1 MTAQDELELALQ
13 HIATLEGEVAQ
24 LRSEVEENTAAAELR
39 TLLAQ
44 LGAVGILGAPDE
56 HDEILEH
63 IVQTA
68 MHVLGAQAGSLF
80 LADESSGELVFEV
93 AMGEHAAP
101 LRGQHIPLGQG
112 IAGWVAVSGQ
122 AISVA
127 DVQQDPLWADEIAR
141 TLGYAPRSMLAMP
154 LYLRDH
160 VIGVL
165 QLLDKNGGQ
174 PFSASDIAT
183 LGMFAQQ
190 AAITIEHSRSM
201 LSLTALFRMLLT
213 DQDQQGDLATKM
225 TAFVA
230 STEASAEYHDI
241 LRLARLLGMMAHHSD
256 ASRRMC
262 IQIAEAV
269 VNYLHPEQHSGELHH
284 RQ

>member
-1 MTAQDELELALQ
+1 MTAQDELALALQ
-13 HIATLEGEVAQ
+13 HITALEGEITQLHAEVA
-24 LRSEVEENTAAAELR
+24 ENTAAAELR

-44 LGAVGILGAPDE
+44 LGAVGILGASDE
-56 HDEILEH
+56 HDEILED

-68 MHVLGAQAGSLF
+68 MHVLQAQAGSLY
-80 LADESSGELVFEV
+80 LADENSGELVFEV

-127 DVQQDPLWADEIAR
+127 DVQQDPLWVDEIAR
-141 TLGYAPRSMLAMP
+141 TVGYVPRSMLAMP
-154 LYLRDH
+154 LYLRDN

-165 QLLDKNGGQ
+165 QLLDKDGGQ
-174 PFSASDIAT
+174 PFSAADIAT

-190 AAITIEHSRSM
+190 AAVTIEHSRSM
-201 LSLTALFRMLLT
+201 FSLSALFRMLLT
-213 DQDQQGDLATKM
+213 DQDQEGTLVTKM
-225 TAFVA
+225 AAFVA

-241 LRLARLLGMMAHHSD
+241 LRLARLLGMIAHHSD
-256 ASRRMC
+256 ASRRLS
-262 IQIAEAV
+262 IQIAEAI
-269 VNYLHPEQHSGELHH
+269 VNYLHPEGHSGELHH
-284 RQ
+284 RE

>member
-1 MTAQDELELALQ
+1 MTAQDELGPALQ

-24 LRSEVEENTAAAELR
+24 LRAEVEENTAAAELR

-44 LGAVGILGAPDE
+44 LGAVGVLGASDE
-56 HDEILEH
+56 HDEILEQ

-127 DVQQDPLWADEIAR
+127 DVQQDPLWADEVAR

-165 QLLDKNGGQ
+165 QLLDKGGGQ
-174 PFSASDIAT
+174 PFSAADIAT

-190 AAITIEHSRSM
+190 AAVTIEHSRSM
-201 LSLTALFRMLLT
+201 SSLSALFRVLLT
-213 DQDQQGDLATKM
+213 DQDQEGTLVTKM

-241 LRLARLLGMMAHHSD
+241 LRLARLLGMIAHHSD
-256 ASRRMC
+256 SSRRLC
-262 IQIAEAV
+262 IQVAQAI
-269 VNYLHPEQHSGELHH
+269 VNYLHPEVHSGESH

>member
-1 MTAQDELELALQ
+1 MTAQDELGPALQ

-24 LRSEVEENTAAAELR
+24 LRAEVEENTAAAELR

-44 LGAVGILGAPDE
+44 LGAVGVLGASEE

-80 LADESSGELVFEV
+80 LTDESSGELVFEV

-190 AAITIEHSRSM
+190 AAVTIEHSRSM
-201 LSLTALFRMLLT
+201 FSLSALFRMLLT
-213 DQDQQGDLATKM
+213 DQDQEGTLATKM

-241 LRLARLLGMMAHHSD
+241 LRLARLLGMIAHHSD
-256 ASRRMC
+256 SSRRLC
-262 IQIAEAV
+262 IQVAEAI
-269 VNYLHPEQHSGELHH
+269 VNYLHPEVHSGESH